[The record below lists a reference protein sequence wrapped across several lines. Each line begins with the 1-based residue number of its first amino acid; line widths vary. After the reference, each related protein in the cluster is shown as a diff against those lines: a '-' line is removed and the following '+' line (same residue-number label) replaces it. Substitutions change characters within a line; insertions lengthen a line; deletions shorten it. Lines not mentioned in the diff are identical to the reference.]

1 MMSKVN
7 RNLQHVA
14 ATPGRRTA
22 VLAASESNSEPTA
35 SHNRNVQLVAT
46 LSPLPKTLH
55 DLWHEYEFGSGNRK
69 PAKDF
74 TPTERG
80 KVKHSYYKRK
90 FLWEKVS
97 EMVRSGMIAQESCNK
112 IYEVY
117 GQNLSVTQILNQ
129 MK

>member
-1 MMSKVN
+1 MMNKVN

-14 ATPGRRTA
+14 GTPGRRI
-22 VLAASESNSEPTA
+22 VIAASESNSGHHDDSQNP
-35 SHNRNVQLVAT
+35 NPQLVAM

-55 DLWHEYEFGSGNRK
+55 DLWQEYEFGSGNRK

-97 EMVRSGMIAQESCNK
+97 EMVRSGMIAQEACIGHAIKSMK
-112 IYEVY
+112 YTDRIY
-117 GQNLSVTQILNQ
+117 Q
-129 MK
+129 